1 MADENVRLR
10 GSRPEFYSLFCC
22 GLAEWLLS
30 GLSLSI
36 CEMAT
41 RALGSLWILMYK
53 TNLVFVFTYKYGL
66 RTWALEPGNAGFESQ
81 FRHFLAS

>member
-1 MADENVRLR
+1 MADGENVRLR
-10 GSRPEFYSLFCC
+10 GSRPEFYSPFC

-30 GLSLSI
+30 GLSFSI

-53 TNLVFVFTYKYGL
+53 TNLVFVFTYKYG
-66 RTWALEPGNAGFESQ
+66 
-81 FRHFLAS
+81 